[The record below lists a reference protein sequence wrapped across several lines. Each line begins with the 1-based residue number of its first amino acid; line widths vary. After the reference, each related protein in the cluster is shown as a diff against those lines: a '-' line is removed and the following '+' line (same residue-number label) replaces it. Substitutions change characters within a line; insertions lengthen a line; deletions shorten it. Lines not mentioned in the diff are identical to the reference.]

1 MNEEHYFRDSIVCI
15 TCIVLIFFI
24 VIFASKCDEHNTV
37 TPPVKERI
45 NIDSVLKT
53 NDSIK
58 LVVYQKDS
66 IKYEEVFK
74 VRNLDN
80 DSTIKLF
87 KELVRE

>member
-1 MNEEHYFRDSIVCI
+1 MKEEHYFRDSIVCI

-24 VIFASKCDEHNTV
+24 VIFASRCDERNTT
-37 TPPVKERI
+37 TPPVKERVD
-45 NIDSVLKT
+45 IDSVLKT

-80 DSTIKLF
+80 DSTVKLF